1 MMPPSWRRRLQQAFS
16 LERYEEPLTDQESR
30 LLEKIAEAVVR
41 RRLETPALFV
51 LESAKPLNY
60 LGSQAMAFFEPV
72 VRGLFA
78 ATDYGRVRRILER
91 RQSVEC
97 LLQEIENRA
106 AGENPSST
114 NDLKGASG

>member
-1 MMPPSWRRRLQQAFS
+1 MKQAFS
-16 LERYEEPLTDQESR
+16 LERYEEPLTDQERR
-30 LLEKIAEAVVR
+30 LLQRIAATIVR
-41 RRLETPALFV
+41 RRLETPAVFV

-91 RQSVEC
+91 RQSVEW
-97 LLQEIENRA
+97 LLQEIEDRA
-106 AGENPSST
+106 AGEAPSSAK
-114 NDLKGASG
+114 DPDGAAR

>member
-1 MMPPSWRRRLQQAFS
+1 MQPSWWRRLQQAFS
-16 LERYEEPLTDQESR
+16 LERYEEPLTDQERR
-30 LLEKIAEAVVR
+30 LLEKIAAAVVR

-91 RQSVEC
+91 RQSVEW
-97 LLQEIENRA
+97 LLQEMEDRA
-106 AGENPSST
+106 AGETPASAK
-114 NDLKGASG
+114 DPDGAAR

>member
-1 MMPPSWRRRLQQAFS
+1 MMQPSWRRRLKQAFS
-16 LERYEEPLTDQESR
+16 LERYEEPLTDQERR
-30 LLEKIAEAVVR
+30 LLEKIAAAILR
-41 RRLETPALFV
+41 RRLETPALFI

-91 RQSVEC
+91 GHSVEF
-97 LLQEIENRA
+97 LLQEIENQG
-106 AGENPSST
+106 AGKDPASARDFE
-114 NDLKGASG
+114 GASE

>member
-1 MMPPSWRRRLQQAFS
+1 MMQPTWRQRLQQAFS
-16 LERYEEPLTDQESR
+16 LERYEEPLTGQERR
-30 LLEKIAEAVVR
+30 LLEKIADAVVR

-91 RQSVEC
+91 RQSVEW

-106 AGENPSST
+106 AGENVSST
-114 NDLKGASG
+114 KDPNGAAR

>member
-1 MMPPSWRRRLQQAFS
+1 MQTPWRLRLKQAFS
-16 LERYEEPLTDQESR
+16 LERYEEPLTDQERR
-30 LLEKIAEAVVR
+30 LLEKIAAAIVR
-41 RRLETPALFV
+41 RRLETPAVFV

-106 AGENPSST
+106 AGENPSPDK
-114 NDLKGASG
+114 DLDGAAG

>member
-1 MMPPSWRRRLQQAFS
+1 MQPSWRRRLQQAFS
-16 LERYEEPLTDQESR
+16 LERYEEPLTDQERR
-30 LLEKIAEAVVR
+30 LLEKIAAAVVR
-41 RRLETPALFV
+41 RRLETPAVFV

-91 RQSVEC
+91 GRSVEC
-97 LLQEIENRA
+97 LLQEIEKQA
-106 AGENPSST
+106 AGKGPAT
-114 NDLKGASG
+114 DNDLEGAAG

>member
-1 MMPPSWRRRLQQAFS
+1 MQPSWKRRLQQAFS
-16 LERYEEPLTDQESR
+16 LERYQEPLTEQERR
-30 LLEKIAEAVVR
+30 LLERIAAAIVR
-41 RRLETPALFV
+41 RRLETPALFI

-91 RQSVEC
+91 RQSVEF
-97 LLQEIENRA
+97 LLQEIENQGAGKDPASANPLEGA
-106 AGENPSST
+106 AE
-114 NDLKGASG
+114 

>member
-1 MMPPSWRRRLQQAFS
+1 MQTPWRHRLKQAFS
-16 LERYEEPLTDQESR
+16 LERYEEPLTGQERR
-30 LLEKIAEAVVR
+30 LLEKIAAAVVR
-41 RRLETPALFV
+41 RRMETPALFI

-106 AGENPSST
+106 EEEKPASA
-114 NDLKGASG
+114 NDLDGASG

>member
-1 MMPPSWRRRLQQAFS
+1 MKQAFS
-16 LERYEEPLTDQESR
+16 LERYEEPLTDQERR
-30 LLEKIAEAVVR
+30 LLQRIAATIVR
-41 RRLETPALFV
+41 RRLETPAVFV

-106 AGENPSST
+106 AGEKPASANEF
-114 NDLKGASG
+114 DGAAG

>member
-1 MMPPSWRRRLQQAFS
+1 MQPSWRHRLQQAFS
-16 LERYEEPLTDQESR
+16 LERYEVPLTGQERR
-30 LLEKIAEAVVR
+30 LLEKIAAAIVR
-41 RRLETPALFV
+41 RRLETPAVFV

-78 ATDYGRVRRILER
+78 ANDFGRVRRILER

-106 AGENPSST
+106 AGENASSDK
-114 NDLKGASG
+114 DLDGAAG

>member
-1 MMPPSWRRRLQQAFS
+1 MRPSWKRRLQQAFS
-16 LERYEEPLTDQESR
+16 LERYQEPLTEQERR
-30 LLEKIAEAVVR
+30 LLERIAAAIVR
-41 RRLETPALFV
+41 RRLETPALFI

-91 RQSVEC
+91 RQSVEF
-97 LLQEIENRA
+97 LLQEIESQGGGKDPASANPLEGA
-106 AGENPSST
+106 AE
-114 NDLKGASG
+114 

>member
-1 MMPPSWRRRLQQAFS
+1 MQPSWRHRLKQAFS
-16 LERYEEPLTDQESR
+16 LERYEAPLTDQERR
-30 LLEKIAEAVVR
+30 LLERIAAAVVR
-41 RRLETPALFV
+41 RRMETPALFI

-91 RQSVEC
+91 RQSVET
-97 LLQEIENRA
+97 LLQEIENQGAGKDPASADHLEGA
-106 AGENPSST
+106 AE
-114 NDLKGASG
+114 

>member
-1 MMPPSWRRRLQQAFS
+1 MIQPSWRQRLRHAFS
-16 LERYEEPLTDQESR
+16 LERYDEPLTEEERR
-30 LLEKIAEAVVR
+30 LLEKIAVAIVR
-41 RRLETPALFV
+41 RCMQTPAIFI

-78 ATDYGRVRRILER
+78 ATEYGQVRRILER

-97 LLQEIENRA
+97 LLAKIEERTARGEMEATHKVEGA
-106 AGENPSST
+106 A
-114 NDLKGASG
+114 D

>member
-1 MMPPSWRRRLQQAFS
+1 MMQPSWRHRLQQAFS
-16 LERYEEPLTDQESR
+16 LERYEEPLTGQERR
-30 LLEKIAEAVVR
+30 LLEKIAAAVVK

-91 RQSVEC
+91 GQTVEC
-97 LLQEIENRA
+97 LLQEIEKRA
-106 AGENPSST
+106 AGKDPASD
-114 NDLKGASG
+114 NDLEGAAG

>member
-1 MMPPSWRRRLQQAFS
+1 MQTPWRHRLKQAFS
-16 LERYEEPLTDQESR
+16 LERYEEPLTGQERR
-30 LLEKIAEAVVR
+30 LLERIAAAIVR
-41 RRLETPALFV
+41 RRLETPAVFV

-106 AGENPSST
+106 AGETPSS
-114 NDLKGASG
+114 DKDVDGAAR